1 MENII
6 EIKGLKKS
14 YNKFEA
20 VKDVTFN
27 VKSGEIFGFLGPNGA
42 GKSTTI
48 NMLSTMKKPSAG
60 VALINGFDIVKE
72 KEQVRQSIG
81 IIFQENTLDDKLTA
95 YENLLLHCQLYHVDK
110 KVREERISEVLEM
123 VELTDKKDKI
133 VKTFS
138 GGMKR
143 RLEIARGLL
152 HYPKVIFLDE
162 PTVGLDPQTREHIWQ
177 YILKLKEK
185 AGITVFL
192 TTHYMDEAENCDR
205 IAVIDDGRIIAMDT
219 PEGLKNG
226 LGGDLMELSTEN
238 NTRAV
243 EIIRERYHKD
253 PKIKD
258 GTIVFQVDKGNEFLV
273 DFVKS
278 FALPI
283 QSINLRRPT
292 LNDVFLNLTGR
303 EIREDTQ
310 LKKEATDTSNKKDNK

>member
-14 YNKFEA
+14 YGSFEA

-27 VKSGEIFGFLGPNGA
+27 VKKGEIFGFLGPNGA

-48 NMLSTMKKPSAG
+48 SMLSTMRKPSSG
-60 VALINGFDIVKE
+60 LALINGFDIAKE
-72 KEQVRQSIG
+72 KDQVRQSIG
-81 IIFQENTLDDKLTA
+81 IIFQENTLDEKLTA
-95 YENLLLHCQLYHVDK
+95 YENLILHCQLYHVDK
-110 KVREERISEVLEM
+110 NVREERISEVLEM
-123 VELTDKKDKI
+123 VDLTDKKDKI

-177 YILKLKEK
+177 YILKLKEE

-192 TTHYMDEAENCDR
+192 TTHYMDEAEHCDR
-205 IAVIDDGRIIAMDT
+205 IAIIDDGRIISMDT

-238 NTRAV
+238 NTKSV
-243 EIIRERYHKD
+243 EIIKERYHKE

-258 GTIVFQVDKGNEFLV
+258 GTIVFHVDKGNEFLV

-278 FALPI
+278 FEIPI
-283 QSINLRRPT
+283 NSINLRRPT

-310 LKKEATDTSNKKDNK
+310 AKKEFVETSKKKENR

>member
-14 YNKFEA
+14 YGSFEA

-27 VKSGEIFGFLGPNGA
+27 VKKGEIFGFLGPNGA
-42 GKSTTI
+42 GKCTTI
-48 NMLSTMKKPSAG
+48 SMLSTMRKPSSG
-60 VALINGFDIVKE
+60 LALINGFDIAKE
-72 KEQVRQSIG
+72 KDQVRQSIG
-81 IIFQENTLDDKLTA
+81 IIFQENTLDEKLTA
-95 YENLLLHCQLYHVDK
+95 YENLILHCQLYHVDK
-110 KVREERISEVLEM
+110 NVREERISEVLEM
-123 VELTDKKDKI
+123 VDLTDKKDKI

-177 YILKLKEK
+177 YILKLKEE

-192 TTHYMDEAENCDR
+192 TTHYMDEAEHCDR
-205 IAVIDDGRIIAMDT
+205 IAIIDDGRIISMDT

-238 NTRAV
+238 NTKSV
-243 EIIRERYHKD
+243 EIIKERYHKE

-258 GTIVFQVDKGNEFLV
+258 GTIVFHVDKGNEFLV

-278 FALPI
+278 FEIPI
-283 QSINLRRPT
+283 NSINLRRPT

-310 LKKEATDTSNKKDNK
+310 AKKEFVETSKKKENR